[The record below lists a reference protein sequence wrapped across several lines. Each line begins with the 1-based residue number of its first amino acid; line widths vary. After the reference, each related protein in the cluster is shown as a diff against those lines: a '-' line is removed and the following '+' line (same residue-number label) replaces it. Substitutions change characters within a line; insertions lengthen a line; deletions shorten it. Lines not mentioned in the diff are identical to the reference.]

1 MRVLVTGATG
11 VIGTEVAQRLRAL
24 PGAQVTATA
33 RRAPAGDTVA
43 WHIGQEPP
51 LPPLEGPWDVIVH
64 TAASTRWTM
73 SRDEALDANVGVL
86 RAILGLAGPGTH
98 LVHLSTAYVG
108 GQRNRSDLRGEEF
121 EGYRNGYEWSKAV
134 CEQVILEEHRGPT
147 TIVRPPLVVG
157 RRTDGRIARFTGPY
171 TIFSTMVSGLAPAVV
186 GDPDGYTEISP
197 VDDVA
202 DVVAATVLGGPP
214 AEPRTEVIAGGRQ
227 SLRLSE
233 MIDTTCRTVNK
244 FRAEHGVAPI
254 GVPPIVS
261 IDSWDRFFLPLSRNW
276 LSPTQQ
282 QVVDLLGMFYSY
294 TSMTVPFEPTYPVR
308 DAASVLATTVWH
320 WAGSNPRQA
329 LAEPKPWRLPAT
341 S

>member
-157 RRTDGRIARFTGPY
+157 RRGRRRP
-171 TIFSTMVSGLAPAVV
+171 
-186 GDPDGYTEISP
+186 
-197 VDDVA
+197 
-202 DVVAATVLGGPP
+202 
-214 AEPRTEVIAGGRQ
+214 GR
-227 SLRLSE
+227 L
-233 MIDTTCRTVNK
+233 
-244 FRAEHGVAPI
+244 
-254 GVPPIVS
+254 
-261 IDSWDRFFLPLSRNW
+261 
-276 LSPTQQ
+276 
-282 QVVDLLGMFYSY
+282 Y
-294 TSMTVPFEPTYPVR
+294 R
-308 DAASVLATTVWH
+308 DQP
-320 WAGSNPRQA
+320 G
-329 LAEPKPWRLPAT
+329 
-341 S
+341 

>member
-1 MRVLVTGATG
+1 MRILVTGATG
-11 VIGTEVAQRLRAL
+11 VIGTEVAHRLRAL

-33 RRAPAGDTVA
+33 RRAPAGGTVA
-43 WHIGQEPP
+43 WHIGQGPPPPP
-51 LPPLEGPWDVIVH
+51 LDGPWDVIVH

-73 SRDEALDANVGVL
+73 SRPEALDANVGVL
-86 RAILGLAGPGTH
+86 RAILGLAGPDTH

-134 CEQVILEEHRGPT
+134 CEQVLLEEHRGPT

-157 RRTDGRIARFTGPY
+157 RRADGRIARFTGLY
-171 TIFSTMVSGLAPAVV
+171 TIFSTMVSGLAPAVI
-186 GDPDGYTEISP
+186 GDPDCYIEISP

-202 DVVAATVLGGPP
+202 DMVAAAILAGPS
-214 AEPRTEVIAGGRQ
+214 AEPRTEVIAGGPQ

-233 MIDTTCRTVNK
+233 MIDTTCRTVNE

-254 GVPPIVS
+254 SVPPIVS
-261 IDSWDRFFLPLSRNW
+261 VDSWDRFFVPLSRSW
-276 LSPTQQ
+276 LSPAQQ
-282 QVVDLLGMFYSY
+282 QVISLLGTFHSY

-308 DAASVLATTVWH
+308 DAASVLATAVWH
-320 WAGSNPRQA
+320 WAGSKPRQA
-329 LAEPKPWRLPAT
+329 LAAPKPWRLVAT
-341 S
+341 P